1 MTQQN
6 AMQSDLT
13 KSALKSYLL
22 RLADSNMILGQRLC
36 ELCAKA
42 PAIEE
47 EMAVMNVALDL
58 VGQARN
64 WYEYAADLEG
74 GERDA
79 DKLAFRRDAHEYRNL
94 LLTEQPNG
102 DYAVT
107 MARQFFYDVWHYFTL
122 KNLAKGSDERV
133 AGIAAKA
140 LKEVTYHL
148 RRSSEWVKRLG
159 DGTDESHQ
167 RMQDAI
173 DLLWRFT
180 GELTLADE
188 TDQSMADAGI
198 GPDPDQLKQDWEGMV
213 NEVLTEATLTPQPE
227 GTWMY
232 LGGKRGEHTEHLGFI
247 LAEMQFLQRAY
258 PDATVW

>member
-1 MTQQN
+1 MTDKEILQ
-6 AMQSDLT
+6 
-13 KSALKSYLL
+13 SYLL
-22 RLADSNMILGQRLC
+22 RLADSDMILGQRLC
-36 ELCAKA
+36 ELCGKA
-42 PAIEE
+42 PALEE
-47 EMAVMNVALDL
+47 EMALMNVALDL

-64 WYEYAADLEG
+64 WYEYVAELEG
-74 GERDA
+74 KGRDA
-79 DKLAFRRDAHEYRNL
+79 DQLAFLRDAHDYRNL
-94 LLTEQPNG
+94 LITEQPNG

-122 KNLAKGSDERV
+122 KGLVNSSDERV

-159 DGTDESHQ
+159 DGTEESHR
-167 RMQDAI
+167 RMQDGI

-180 GELTLADE
+180 GELIQADDV
-188 TDQSMADAGI
+188 DQQIAAAGI
-198 GPDPDQLKQDWEGMV
+198 GPDTVQLTNDWRGLV
-213 NEVLTEATLTPQPE
+213 KEVLQEATLTPQPDDA
-227 GTWMY
+227 WMY

-258 PDATVW
+258 PDAKVW